1 MKRRQFLFKVIAIA
15 IPFILLL
22 VLELALRLFNYGY
35 DYRLFVEDKQDSDYW
50 VMNQNASKKYFPDQ
64 TIATTGNK
72 EPFKKEKAA
81 NTIRIFVLG
90 ESTTIGYPY
99 FHNGSFHRMLLYRLM
114 HSMPDKNFEIIN
126 VSLTAVN
133 SYTILDFARQVVD
146 KEPDAVLIYTGHNEY
161 YGALGVGSTQQVGS
175 NRGLIKTILYLRQFR
190 TTQLLTN
197 AWLHLRS
204 LGGKHGDGD
213 KKDRMELMAKDQDI
227 AFGSAKFNAGVDQF
241 QKNMEETLQLFQNAN
256 IPVFLS
262 TVVSNEKDLSP
273 FVSEKPGSDKQKTF
287 NEAFNEGMNALASGN
302 LAQATINLKKAD
314 GIFARS
320 AICNYQLGR
329 VFLQLQQTD
338 SARTYFTKAGDLD
351 MLRFRA
357 PSAIN
362 KTIRLLCSKYHNTI
376 LVDAEADFQHYATH
390 QVIGD
395 DLILEHVHPNLSG
408 YALLSQSFYEA
419 MKKKGF
425 LKVQEGNEM
434 SFDELMQRMPVT
446 KSDSLAGYY
455 KVFNLKRMWPFAA
468 GNPSKKD
475 TLSVV
480 SQEEQIAYAM
490 AFDHKSWETAQSELY
505 GYYMNNAD
513 SSAAKKVMEGLVL
526 EHPLDK
532 ELCEMAGNLCGQL
545 HDYKYAL
552 NYFKRSFQLQPSVS
566 KAKMILVLLLQED
579 MPADAIPYIDYAIHN
594 TSAGY
599 DYTSLKKTT
608 TSIIQL
614 KMLADKTP
622 GDFALLNNIAS
633 QYYAMGNKSCAEK
646 YVKRVLQ
653 LAPANKDALLLNT
666 RLKQRG

>member
-1 MKRRQFLFKVIAIA
+1 MKRRLFLFRVIAIA
-15 IPFILLL
+15 IPFGILL

-35 DYRLFVEDKQDSDYW
+35 DYRLFVEDKQNRDYW
-50 VMNQNASKKYFPDQ
+50 VMNQDASKKYFPDQ

-72 EPFKKEKAA
+72 EPFKKEKNP

-99 FHNGSFHRMLLYRLM
+99 FHNGSFHRMLFYRLM
-114 HSMPDKNFEIIN
+114 HSMPDKNFEIVN

-146 KEPDAVLIYTGHNEY
+146 QQPDAVLIFTGHNEY
-161 YGALGVGSTQQVGS
+161 YGALGVGSTQQLGTS
-175 NRGLIKTILYLRQFR
+175 RGLVKTILYLRQLKI
-190 TTQLLTN
+190 TQLLTN

-204 LGGKHGDGD
+204 LGGKGNSE
-213 KKDRMELMAKDQDI
+213 KKDRMELMAKDQNI
-227 AFGSAKFNAGVDQF
+227 AYVSAQFNAGVDQF
-241 QKNMEETLQLFQNAN
+241 QKNMEETLQLFQDHDV
-256 IPVFLS
+256 PVYLS
-262 TVVSNEKDLSP
+262 TVVSNEKDLTP
-273 FVSEKPGSDKQKTF
+273 FVSEKPADNKQKNF
-287 NEAFNEGMNALASGN
+287 DDAFHEGMNALTIGDLPQAS
-302 LAQATINLKKAD
+302 INLKKAD
-314 GIFARS
+314 SIFSRS

-329 VFLQLQQTD
+329 TFLQLGQTD
-338 SARTYFTKAGDLD
+338 SARAYFTKAVDLD

-362 KTIRLLCSKYHNTI
+362 KTIRLLSGKYHNTI
-376 LVDAEADFQHYATH
+376 LVDAEAAFQHYAAH
-390 QVIGD
+390 QVIGN
-395 DLILEHVHPNLSG
+395 DLILEHVHPNITG

-434 SFDELMQRMPVT
+434 SFDELIHRMPVT
-446 KSDSLAGYY
+446 KPDSLAGYY

-468 GNPSKKD
+468 RNPSKKD

-480 SQEEQIAYAM
+480 SQEEQLAYAM
-490 AFDHKSWETAQSELY
+490 AFDHKSWETTQSELY
-505 GYYMNNAD
+505 AYYISNSD
-513 SSAAKKVMEGLVL
+513 SASAKKVIEGLLL
-526 EHPLDK
+526 EHPLDT
-532 ELCEMAGNLCGQL
+532 ELYEMAGNICGQL

-552 NYFKRSFQLQPSVS
+552 SYFKRSFQLQPSVS
-566 KAKMILVLLLQED
+566 KAKTILVLLLQED

-594 TSAGY
+594 TTSGY

-608 TSIIQL
+608 AAIVQL
-614 KMLADKTP
+614 KTLADKTP
-622 GDFALLNNIAS
+622 GDFALLNNIAT
-633 QYYAMGNKSCAEK
+633 QYYTMGNKSCAEK

-653 LAPANKDALLLNT
+653 LAPSNKDALLLNT